1 MQCVVMQQFISL
13 QVKLIG
19 SDKDSIDKD
28 VAPFPL
34 VSIILQPA

>member
-1 MQCVVMQQFISL
+1 MQCVVMQQFIL
-13 QVKLIG
+13 LWVKLIG

-28 VAPFPL
+28 VAAFPL